1 MSDIE
6 DSKPP
11 AKKQKVD
18 KDEPVVPLRKS
29 TRANKSTKSF
39 KESDDDE
46 YIVHTDEEEQQEWQE
61 MAAKKSKSKKQ
72 TGSKKSGGTKKGGKQ
87 LVPAAAG
94 TLPIDAFAIIMTFLH
109 PR

>member
-11 AKKQKVD
+11 AKKQKLD

-46 YIVHTDEEEQQEWQE
+46 YIEEEEQQEWQE